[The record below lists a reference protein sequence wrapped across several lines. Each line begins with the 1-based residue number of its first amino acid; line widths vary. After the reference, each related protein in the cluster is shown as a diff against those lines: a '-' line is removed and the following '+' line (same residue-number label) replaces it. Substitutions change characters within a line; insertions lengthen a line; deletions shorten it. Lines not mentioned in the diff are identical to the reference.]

1 MLIFQGVGKM
11 MGKDKGQSDTR
22 KVGDVCVFFLFGGGG
37 QWWGFISHLVVIV
50 CYSYSLF
57 AWCSYTVSCFVIG
70 KMYSWIIKN
79 PGCPTP
85 LQELIPPG
93 VNPPDVLGLMPPG
106 LKPDKAH
113 LYKTPGRKGCQKTRD
128 MSIWGN
134 MLCILVMF
142 MQCSAPLPCL

>member
-1 MLIFQGVGKM
+1 MV
-11 MGKDKGQSDTR
+11 T
-22 KVGDVCVFFLFGGGG
+22 VCL
-37 QWWGFISHLVVIV
+37 HDVVILCLV
-50 CYSYSLF
+50 LSF
-57 AWCSYTVSCFVIG
+57 G
-70 KMYSWIIKN
+70 KKYSWIIKN

-128 MSIWGN
+128 IN
-134 MLCILVMF
+134 MRKHVVYTCDVY
-142 MQCSAPLPCL
+142 AV